1 MKIRLILLIVICQL
15 SISLCC
21 AQNRPEATLQV
32 DLVSRYMW
40 RGQQLSG
47 AALQPTAELSWK
59 GAYVGVW
66 GSMPFDNSESD
77 EIDLNI
83 GYRAPFGLNIG
94 ITDYW
99 SSGVAYKDIY
109 MGYKKQHTAHQF
121 EGNIGYS
128 CKYGSLQAYT
138 YFWGNDYKLDG
149 KQAFSTYIE
158 LGIPF
163 TLAGVDFTAMAG
175 VVPFK
180 GGYGM
185 RWSNEHAIYYY
196 DELNYDTDGFAC
208 TMAAL
213 RAEKELSLG
222 FMKLPIFVEVHTNP
236 YLQTANIMAGLSFK
250 AF

>member
-1 MKIRLILLIVICQL
+1 MMKQFAITLIAILFSQL
-15 SISLCC
+15 AM
-21 AQNRPEATLQV
+21 AQDRPEATLQV

-59 GAYVGVW
+59 GAYVGMW

-128 CKYGSLQAYT
+128 CKY
-138 YFWGNDYKLDG
+138 
-149 KQAFSTYIE
+149 
-158 LGIPF
+158 
-163 TLAGVDFTAMAG
+163 
-175 VVPFK
+175 
-180 GGYGM
+180 
-185 RWSNEHAIYYY
+185 
-196 DELNYDTDGFAC
+196 
-208 TMAAL
+208 
-213 RAEKELSLG
+213 
-222 FMKLPIFVEVHTNP
+222 
-236 YLQTANIMAGLSFK
+236 
-250 AF
+250 

>member
-1 MKIRLILLIVICQL
+1 MSKKQYLLGIITLAFSQL
-15 SISLCC
+15 AF
-21 AQNRPEATLQV
+21 AQDKPEASLQV

-47 AALQPTAELSWK
+47 AALQPGAELSWK

-77 EIDLNI
+77 EIDLSI

-94 ITDYW
+94 VTDYW
-99 SSGVAYKDIY
+99 NSGIAYKDIY
-109 MGYKKQHTAHQF
+109 MAYSKQRTAHQF

-138 YFWGNDYKLDG
+138 CFLGNDYKLDG

-163 TLAGVDFTAMAG
+163 SLGGVDFTAMAG
-175 VVPFK
+175 IVPFK
-180 GGYGM
+180 SGYSM
-185 RWSNEHAIYYY
+185 RWSDEYALYYY
-196 DELNYDTDGFAC
+196 DALNYDTEGFAC
-208 TMAAL
+208 TIAAL

-222 FMKLPIFVEVHTNP
+222 FAKLPIFVEVHTNP
-236 YLQTANIMAGLSFK
+236 YLQTANIMAGISFK